1 MDQLEKFIIENRASF
16 DREVP
21 PPQVWAGIEGA
32 LEARKPQA
40 HVRPLWRALSAAA
53 AAILLLGL
61 GSVIGVYVYKSTY
74 VREAPTLA
82 SLAPEFAETE
92 SYYASQV
99 DNRMRQLSQLNQ
111 ETTVESDIQQLDE
124 IYAELQREL
133 DTAPR
138 ESRDKIIQAMIRN
151 YQIKLDILERVLEK
165 VQTTQTKTSSHET
178 SI

>member
-1 MDQLEKFIIENRASF
+1 MDNLEKFIVENRASF
-16 DREVP
+16 DRETP
-21 PPQVWAGIEGA
+21 SPRVWAGIEGV
-32 LEARKPQA
+32 LETRKPQA
-40 HVRPLWRALSAAA
+40 RIRPLWRALSAAA

-61 GSVIGVYVYKSTY
+61 GSVIGIYAYKS
-74 VREAPTLA
+74 VQFREAPTLA

-92 SYYASQV
+92 QYYASRV
-99 DNRMRQLSQLNQ
+99 NTRMRQLSQLNQ
-111 ETTVESDIQQLDE
+111 PAVESDIKQLDE

-165 VQTTQTKTSSHET
+165 VQTTQSKTSSHET

>member
-1 MDQLEKFIIENRASF
+1 MDQLEKFIIKNRATF

-32 LEARKPQA
+32 LEALKPQA
-40 HVRPLWRALSAAA
+40 RIRPLWRALSAAA

-61 GSVIGVYVYKSTY
+61 GSLIGVYVYKSTY

-92 SYYASQV
+92 RYYSSQV
-99 DNRMRQLSQLNQ
+99 DNRMRQLSLLNE
-111 ETTVESDIQQLDE
+111 ETNVESDIQQLDD

-165 VQTTQTKTSSHET
+165 VQTTQSKTSSHET